1 MFCANVLFHCTSFDP
16 KSSLIGNITLTIG
29 MPLSIE
35 KQGFFSRFIAYT
47 KSKKK
52 KIQKPYDIATEFSEG
67 LHC

>member
-1 MFCANVLFHCTSFDP
+1 
-16 KSSLIGNITLTIG
+16 